1 MTNPNDDP
9 DFDGLRPE
17 DRDDDNDLPQDIDRL
32 LRRFPGRLNRLKEA
46 SGLSWSGLAVALGV
60 DRKRVRLWGKGA
72 EPRGGSMLSLF
83 HFGSRIP
90 GGIDILLGLFP
101 EPDATGNEDQ
111 EREDAEQ
118 EDQDQER
125 EQEDGEA

>member
-17 DRDDDNDLPQDIDRL
+17 DRDDDPDPDLPQDVDRL
-32 LRRFPGRLNRLKEA
+32 LRYFPGRLNRVKEA

-83 HFGSRIP
+83 HFASRIP

-101 EPDATGNEDQ
+101 ELDVTGDENQDTEVEERDDQ
-111 EREDAEQ
+111 EQ
-118 EDQDQER
+118 EE
-125 EQEDGEA
+125 GEA

>member
-17 DRDDDNDLPQDIDRL
+17 DRDDDPDLPQDVDRL
-32 LRRFPGRLNRLKEA
+32 LRYFPGRLNRVKEA
-46 SGLSWSGLAVALGV
+46 SGLSWRGLAVALGV

-72 EPRGGSMLSLF
+72 EPRGGSILSLF
-83 HFGSRIP
+83 HFASRIP

-101 EPDATGNEDQ
+101 EPDATGDEDQ
-111 EREDAEQ
+111 EREDEDQ
-118 EDQDQER
+118 EDQDQDQER
-125 EQEDGEA
+125 EDGEA

>member
-17 DRDDDNDLPQDIDRL
+17 DRDDDPDLPQDIDRL
-32 LRRFPGRLNRLKEA
+32 LRNFPARLNRIKEA

-83 HFGSRIP
+83 HFARRIP

-101 EPDATGNEDQ
+101 DPDVTDGDEDEEQEEDQ
-111 EREDAEQ
+111 ERED
-118 EDQDQER
+118 
-125 EQEDGEA
+125 GEG